1 MREYNDVIDDD
12 VEVFYTAIKGF
23 QLQCENSVNEC
34 RVGVIVLEFTSA
46 SQRAI
51 RRVKGV
57 AALRDTLVVAVI
69 LFNIVEPS
77 RFVNH
82 WPEFSSR
89 KHIHCRLTGRMQSHV
104 CIINWVIHEHLETR
118 QSKSVA
124 LELSMLAELTQPK
137 MLSKDFKKNFSSEC

>member
-1 MREYNDVIDDD
+1 VREYNDVIDDY

-23 QLQCENSVNEC
+23 QLQCENSEC
-34 RVGVIVLEFTSA
+34 RVEVIVLEFTFA
-46 SQRAI
+46 LQRAI

-82 WPEFSSR
+82 
-89 KHIHCRLTGRMQSHV
+89 
-104 CIINWVIHEHLETR
+104 
-118 QSKSVA
+118 
-124 LELSMLAELTQPK
+124 
-137 MLSKDFKKNFSSEC
+137 